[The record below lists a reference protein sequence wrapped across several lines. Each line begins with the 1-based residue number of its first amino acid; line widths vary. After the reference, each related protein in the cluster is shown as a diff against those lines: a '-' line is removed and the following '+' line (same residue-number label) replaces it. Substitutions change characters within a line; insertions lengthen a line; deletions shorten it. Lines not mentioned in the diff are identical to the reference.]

1 MTIYT
6 IGHSNVAVEGFVDLL
21 RLQLIQ
27 MLVDTRSQPHSR
39 YAPQFNRKP
48 LKTWLD
54 YAGMPISISAISDVI
69 DFRLRS
75 TSRLAGS
82 SMYPDI
88 MYLLTTGFGIHCK
101 HHLEFAPTA
110 ELLNQD
116 DKTYDWPAYEARF
129 NQVLADRRLESRDGC
144 DGSTRS
150 TAERILWL

>member
-1 MTIYT
+1 
-6 IGHSNVAVEGFVDLL
+6 
-21 RLQLIQ
+21 
-27 MLVDTRSQPHSR
+27 MLGL
-39 YAPQFNRKP
+39 P
-48 LKTWLD
+48 L
-54 YAGMPISISAISDVI
+54 SISVISEVI
-69 DFRLRS
+69 DFRLCS

-116 DKTYDWPAYEARF
+116 DKTHDWPAYEARF

>member
-54 YAGMPISISAISDVI
+54 YAGMPISISAISEVI

-75 TSRLAGS
+75 TS
-82 SMYPDI
+82 
-88 MYLLTTGFGIHCK
+88 
-101 HHLEFAPTA
+101 
-110 ELLNQD
+110 
-116 DKTYDWPAYEARF
+116 
-129 NQVLADRRLESRDGC
+129 
-144 DGSTRS
+144 
-150 TAERILWL
+150 